1 MYGKNTSRSES
12 GFTLVELLTVLVIM
26 GALSVAI
33 ALRWEPRDSSLPA
46 QADQLGRVLRHAQ
59 ALAMHQGRTL
69 TLDIQSATTY
79 AVTDGAASIRDP
91 GGELL
96 AYALVEGA
104 TLSGSDVSFDSLGR
118 PINGSP
124 GTLSAAAQSWTL
136 NAGSSSASVTLQPLT
151 GFVTV
156 TP

>member
-1 MYGKNTSRSES
+1 MCGKMISRNDS

-46 QADQLGRVLRHAQ
+46 QADQFGRVLRHAQ

-69 TLDIQSATTY
+69 TLDIQSATSY
-79 AVTDGAASIRDP
+79 AVAEGATTVRDP

-96 AYALVEGA
+96 AYSLVEGA
-104 TLSGSDVSFDSLGR
+104 TLSGVDISFDSLGR
-118 PINGSP
+118 PISGSP
-124 GTLSAAAQSWTL
+124 GTLVTAAQSWTL